1 MALSYSNKV
10 MLAPMVRGGT
20 LPTRLLALKYGAQV
34 VYGEELIDFRMLE
47 CERVVNPVLDTI
59 DFISKADHS
68 VAFRTCAAEK
78 DAVVFQMGTSDPERA
93 VRVAKLVESDVAGID
108 VNMGCP
114 KPFSLKGGMGAA
126 LLKEPDRAA
135 AIMTALVQ
143 ACTKPVTCK
152 IRILPTLEET
162 VALAKQLEAT
172 GIQALGL
179 HGRITPQR
187 PREPINEYQYSIMQ
201 AVAKELT
208 IPVIANGGSLDF
220 KSYQD
225 LITFRDQCQASSVMV
240 ARGAQTNMSIFNPEG
255 LSEQLSVSTHYLE
268 LAIRY
273 DNTLANTKYNLTK
286 GLTAKAHSKRCK
298 DTHDC
303 STMRDLAAMYGLTAV
318 LEEQEAR
325 VAKLQEEHGF
335 TLHATSIVDIEF
347 SLHSHSYDTF
357 SVFLYLMIG
366 VALPHPCQA
375 LSLLVMLFAVDQE
388 DEVAGTVLAHLAR
401 RDVDDNDAVAAG
413 EPASKQAK
421 QDPNIVMMKIEYKRK
436 YGRPAPPKAKI
447 HEYCTMHKLD
457 QPTCISTEVDRRF
470 YAICTW
476 LGQQYSTSVS
486 CKSRKDAEHAACL
499 VALLSRGL
507 AHAKEGEEGYDYVNF
522 RTSILK

>member
-335 TLHATSIVDIEF
+335 TLHAT
-347 SLHSHSYDTF
+347 
-357 SVFLYLMIG
+357 M
-366 VALPHPCQA
+366 
-375 LSLLVMLFAVDQE
+375 DQE